1 MFIVSLFNNGNNSCV
16 EFRNIDYYFFKNN
29 FVFFDIFYVWVNEIV
44 FILVKRY
51 KSKIFCKMKVY
62 WNFKNCNDKIIF
74 RFRLKIVMIL
84 FFENEIILVGVNY
97 L

>member
-1 MFIVSLFNNGNNSCV
+1 
-16 EFRNIDYYFFKNN
+16 
-29 FVFFDIFYVWVNEIV
+29 
-44 FILVKRY
+44 
-51 KSKIFCKMKVY
+51 MKVY

-84 FFENEIILVGVNY
+84 FFENEIVIVGVNY